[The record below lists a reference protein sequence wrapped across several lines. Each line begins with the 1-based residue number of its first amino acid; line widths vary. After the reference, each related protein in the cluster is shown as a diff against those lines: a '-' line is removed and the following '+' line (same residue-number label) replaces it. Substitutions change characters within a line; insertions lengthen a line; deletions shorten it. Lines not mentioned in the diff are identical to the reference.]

1 MNMYFKVQNL
11 DVPENFEAP
20 FATED
25 HLEDDPSLEVKYKMS
40 PRKVQQRSC
49 STFYRIISK
58 L

>member
-1 MNMYFKVQNL
+1 MKSLVILLNIYLKVQNL

-20 FATED
+20 FVTED

-40 PRKVQQRSC
+40 PGNVQYSC
-49 STFYRIISK
+49 